1 MVINGTSGNNT
12 LSGGLDDDSIYG
24 FGGNDVLNG
33 GDGNDYLDGGDDF
46 DTLRGGFGNDTL
58 IGGNGNDVLEGG
70 NGNDLLVGGNGN
82 DQFEYLVTTYGSDTY
97 DGGAGDD
104 TINARRN
111 EGTADIVNV
120 LAGSGAD
127 SITVQMYSGEAIID
141 GGADN
146 DYFNLITGARL
157 SGGGGRDLFVIS
169 DLYRGIGGF
178 VFDQFDVGPTGDI
191 FDILQLYAYFTNY
204 NAAVSPFAS
213 GHLQLTQVGADTL
226 FTLSQAGG
234 NTNLFYVGEFKNV
247 VADTLTTDNFRGI
260 SPQASSETLLGGAGA
275 DWRYGGAGDDRLFGY
290 GGNDTLVGGSGNDV
304 ISLGI
309 GDDTGASGKSVDGSN
324 ETRTT
329 TSDLDYVYG
338 GDGNDMIRGTGRGID
353 VLLGEVGN
361 DTIEDYGGSF
371 SYLYG
376 GAGSNVMRAASLTN
390 VFLSEGSNDQMS
402 SALDSATAGFN
413 TYAGTDGAAPASF
426 YYRLAAGSSNVTGGA
441 GVDQF
446 IGGAA
451 LSNDVVTGG
460 AGTDY
465 LFGGAGDDLLSGGGD
480 GDVILGQA
488 GNDTLEGGGGVN
500 LLWANDAGSDQ
511 ILINVADGGTQVIEF
526 FEAAG
531 STDVV
536 RLLGSGLSSFAGFE
550 ALRASI
556 GVAVGNNLL
565 VNASSG
571 AQLYLNLGA
580 SQTAIWF
587 QGVSAYSLTSAD
599 FLFA

>member
-1 MVINGTSGNNT
+1 MVINGTNGNNT
-12 LSGGLDDDSIYG
+12 LTGGLEDDSIYG

-46 DTLRGGFGNDTL
+46 DTLKGGFGNDTL

-70 NGNDLLVGGNGN
+70 NGNDLLQGGNGN
-82 DQFEYLVTTYGSDTY
+82 DQFEYLVQTFGSDTY

-104 TINARRN
+104 TINARRI
-111 EGTADIVNV
+111 EGTADIINV
-120 LAGSGAD
+120 LAGAGAD

-146 DYFNLITGARL
+146 DFFNLITGARL
-157 SGGGGRDLFVIS
+157 SGGGGRDLFVIN

-191 FDILQLYAYFTNY
+191 FDILQLYTYFLNY

-226 FTLSQAGG
+226 FTLSQNGG

-247 VADTLTTDNFRGI
+247 SADALTTDNFRGI
-260 SPQASSETLLGGAGA
+260 SPQSGNEIMLGTAGA
-275 DWRYGGAGDDRLFGY
+275 EWRFGGAGDDKLY
-290 GGNDTLVGGSGNDV
+290 AYAGNDTFIGGSGSDV
-304 ISLGI
+304 LSLGL
-309 GDDTGASGKSVDGSN
+309 GDDIGASGKTVDGSN
-324 ETRTT
+324 DTRATS
-329 TSDLDYVYG
+329 SDLDYVYG
-338 GDGNDMIRGTGRGID
+338 GDGNDIIRGTGRGID
-353 VLLGEVGN
+353 VLLGETGN

-390 VFLSEGSNDQMS
+390 VFLSEGASDQMS

-413 TYAGTDGAAPASF
+413 TNAGTDGAAPASF
-426 YYRLAAGSSNVTGGA
+426 YYRLAAGSSTVIGGA

-460 AGTDY
+460 VGTDY
-465 LFGGAGDDLLSGGGD
+465 LFGGAGDDLLSGGAD
-480 GDVILGQA
+480 NDVILGQA
-488 GNDTLEGGGGVN
+488 GNDTLEGGAGVN
-500 LLWANDAGSDQ
+500 LLWANDSGSDE
-511 ILINVADGGTQVIEF
+511 IRVNVADGGTQVVEF

-531 STDVV
+531 TTDVV
-536 RLLGSGLSSFAGFE
+536 RLLGSGLSSFAGIQN
-550 ALRASI
+550 LVTNI
-556 GVAVGNNLL
+556 GVAQGANLM
-565 VNASSG
+565 VNAGSG
-571 AQLYLNLGA
+571 AQLYCNLGA
-580 SQTAIWF
+580 NQSVIWF

-599 FLFA
+599 FLFV